1 MSTRTSQ
8 LANSES
14 LPVYEIIDEF
24 DEMLE
29 IDEMEDASSGAA
41 SEIAQWLREFRLN

>member
-1 MSTRTSQ
+1 MTLNPIKS
-8 LANSES
+8 APAEA
-14 LPVYEIIDEF
+14 LPDYEIIDEF

-29 IDEMEDASSGAA
+29 IDDIDSESTGAA